1 MEEYTLNDYNFESI
15 NIYNGTRSPSGTV
28 EYDITTAY
36 FFRCLY
42 QRVLSNFKF
51 NIPETWNKD
60 YFKNV
65 LFGFGFIGIVKTS
78 KYGVIPQICNP
89 YGYGLFLQP
98 TNLRVAQPLVTF
110 DGTIG
115 VDCEL
120 IKITPDY
127 MGICDIVEHYA
138 NKLSKCWTSIEVS
151 LINARVGLIGLP
163 KNKSAAEA
171 MKYIVERLTA
181 GEPLVCADKILKAD
195 LDEGEPLFTYAG
207 DPAKNYI
214 TDKLLADF
222 TTILNSFDREVG
234 IPIIDNKKERMISNE
249 IPALL
254 GDSSCRI
261 ETWKECLKDS
271 IIKTNKLFDLNI
283 SFKVR
288 GDEINGERENDADG
302 TIPI

>member
-1 MEEYTLNDYNFESI
+1 MGVYTLNDYKFESI

-28 EYDITTAY
+28 EYDLTTAY
-36 FFRCLY
+36 FYRCLY
-42 QRVLSNFKF
+42 QRVLSNLKF
-51 NIPETWNKD
+51 RIPETWNKD

-78 KYGVIPQICNP
+78 KFGVIPQICNP

-127 MGICDIVEHYA
+127 LGICDIAEHYA

-151 LINARVGLIGLP
+151 LINSRVGMVALP
-163 KNKSAAEA
+163 KSKNASEA
-171 MKYIVERLTA
+171 LKYIVERLSA
-181 GEPLVCADKILKAD
+181 GEPLVCGDKILKED
-195 LDEGEPLFTYAG
+195 LTEGEPLFMTFG
-207 DPAKNYI
+207 EPAKNYI
-214 TDKLLADF
+214 TDKLLNDF

-234 IPIIDNKKERMISNE
+234 IPIIDNKKERMLSDE

-261 ETWKECLKDS
+261 ETWKECLNDS
-271 IIKTNKLFDLNI
+271 IIKVNNLFDLNI

-288 GDEINGERENDADG
+288 GDEINGKRENDSNG
-302 TIPI
+302 PI